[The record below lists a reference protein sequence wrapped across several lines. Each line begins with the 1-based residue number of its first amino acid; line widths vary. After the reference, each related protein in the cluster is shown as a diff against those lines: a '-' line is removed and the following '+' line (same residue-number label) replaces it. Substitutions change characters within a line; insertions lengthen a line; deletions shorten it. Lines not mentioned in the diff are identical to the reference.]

1 MLSGVGELILRA
13 ENVVLLNVCFLDG
26 VSRDLSRQGL
36 VGKRRS
42 RCFFWYKYHFA
53 SLKTEA
59 DDQGQRGQRYG
70 CLKGIDSVEGN

>member
-1 MLSGVGELILRA
+1 MLSEEDMVRLE
-13 ENVVLLNVCFLDG
+13 VCVFEDEFLDG

-42 RCFFWYKYHFA
+42 RRFFWYKDHFA

-59 DDQGQRGQRYG
+59 DDQGQRLRMCRGMRR
-70 CLKGIDSVEGN
+70 LILV